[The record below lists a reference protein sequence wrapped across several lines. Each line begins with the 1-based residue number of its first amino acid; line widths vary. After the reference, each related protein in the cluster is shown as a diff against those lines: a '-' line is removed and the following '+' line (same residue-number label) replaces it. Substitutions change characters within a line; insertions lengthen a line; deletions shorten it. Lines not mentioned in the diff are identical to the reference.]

1 MGWNDGLLEGVV
13 GATVKQIFM
22 DEDRLVFVT
31 DKGNIGW
38 DVEGD
43 CCSSSYF
50 HDFIGVKKL
59 LAGNPI
65 VRAGEVS
72 ELPDKLEYDDSK
84 DDMYSECIQVYG
96 YEFVTEDPKYG
107 EVTSV
112 MAFRNSSN
120 GYYGG
125 WMNRLGDD
133 PSTEGMTEIKR
144 DVLGE

>member
-1 MGWNDGLLEGVV
+1 MYDQDLVTRTIGS
-13 GATVKQIFM
+13 TVQKIFM
-22 DEDRLVFVT
+22 DEDTLIFET
-31 DKGNIGW
+31 DKGTFGW
-38 DVEGD
+38 TVEGD
-43 CCSSSYF
+43 CCSHSYF

-65 VRAGEVS
+65 VKAGEVS

-84 DDMYSECIQVYG
+84 DDKGWDDCIQVYG
-96 YEFVTEDPKYG
+96 YEFVTLDPKFG

-125 WMNRLGDD
+125 WMNSMGDN
-133 PSTEGMTEIKR
+133 PSTAGVPEIKK
-144 DVLGE
+144 DVLGV